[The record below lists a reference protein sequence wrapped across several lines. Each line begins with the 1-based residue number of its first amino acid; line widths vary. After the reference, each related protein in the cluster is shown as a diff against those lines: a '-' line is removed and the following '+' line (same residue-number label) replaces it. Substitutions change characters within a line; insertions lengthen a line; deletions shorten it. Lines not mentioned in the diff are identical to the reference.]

1 MNRPPL
7 KKPGGDR
14 LKLPTRK
21 AVTFDGG
28 AQVTVGPLCA
38 GKPGVIIRP
47 ASGEVDL
54 TSWAAGRLDFLEKLL
69 CEHGAILFRDFGV
82 RTAAGLDEFVKAVS
96 HELAEYQEPATPRTH
111 VSGSVYTSTDF
122 PPDRR
127 ILLHNE
133 NSHCP
138 SWPLRL
144 FFACM
149 TPAEQGGE
157 TPIADSR
164 KVYQRIDPR
173 IRERFI
179 EKGVM
184 YVRNFGPRLA
194 LPWQAVFNTT
204 RKNEVEAYCRRH
216 DIEAEWHDA
225 ERLRIRYVRPAAAT
239 HPRTG
244 DVVWFNHV
252 PLFHVSKLDPVVRR
266 ALLEEFKE
274 EGLPYNAF
282 YGDGSPIEG
291 EDLEAVCE
299 VYRQEQV
306 AFTWRRGDVLMIDN
320 MLTAHGRE
328 PFVGAERKI
337 LVGMA
342 EPVRLAAG

>member
-1 MNRPPL
+1 MDNSQTRR
-7 KKPGGDR
+7 PGGGAFHVPR
-14 LKLPTRK
+14 RK
-21 AVTFDGG
+21 AVALAGSE
-28 AQVTVGPLCA
+28 QVKVEPLCA
-38 GKPGVIIRP
+38 GKPGVVVRP
-47 ASGEVDL
+47 AAAEVGL
-54 TSWAAGRLDFLEKLL
+54 TDWAAANPDFLETTVR
-69 CEHGAILFRDFGV
+69 EHGAILFRGFGL
-82 RTAAGLDEFVKAVS
+82 RTAAHFDGFVKAVS
-96 HELAEYQEPATPRTH
+96 REAAEYQEPATPRTQ
-111 VSGSVYTSTDF
+111 VIGNVYTSTDF

-144 FFACM
+144 FFFCV

-164 KVYQRIDPR
+164 AVYRHIEPR
-173 IRERFI
+173 VREPFLKQGI
-179 EKGVM
+179 M
-184 YVRNFGPRLA
+184 YVRNFGDRLA

-204 RKNEVEAYCRRH
+204 EQSEVEAYCRRH
-216 DIEAEWHDA
+216 DIEAEWRA
-225 ERLRIRYVRPAAAT
+225 GGRLRIRYVRPAAAT
-239 HPRTG
+239 HPLTG
-244 DVVWFNHV
+244 DTVWFNHV

-266 ALLEEFKE
+266 ALLDEFTE

-282 YGDGSPIEG
+282 YGDGSPIAAA
-291 EDLEAVCE
+291 DLDSICE
-299 VYRQEQV
+299 VYRQTQV
-306 AFTWRRGDVLMIDN
+306 TFDWQRGDVLMLDN

-342 EPVRLAAG
+342 EPVHLAGS